1 MHPCVSL
8 FLPSPADA
16 ESLQVPD
23 SELRG
28 APATAKDDVLQFCPG
43 FPEKAFCRLSMKG
56 RNCAGMGSQDAP
68 SPVPL
73 KMLKHPL
80 RTQGSHLA
88 TPSVAQSLP
97 TAHSWEGGGFI
108 QKPQPFPSH
117 TLGCESPP
125 TPILSPLQEGAI
137 RVEGWTLS
145 CSCGCSKRRR
155 VVTDQAQTHP
165 GL

>member
-1 MHPCVSL
+1 MGKIMHPCVSL
-8 FLPSPADA
+8 FLPSLADS

-23 SELRG
+23 SELCG
-28 APATAKDDVLQFCPG
+28 ALATAKDDVLWFCPG
-43 FPEKAFCRLSMKG
+43 IPEKAFSRLSMKG
-56 RNCAGMGSQDAP
+56 RNCARMGSQDAP

-97 TAHSWEGGGFI
+97 TIHSWEGGGFI

-117 TLGCESPP
+117 TLGCDSPP
-125 TPILSPLQEGAI
+125 SPIFPHSRKEQSG
-137 RVEGWTLS
+137 
-145 CSCGCSKRRR
+145 
-155 VVTDQAQTHP
+155 
-165 GL
+165 